1 MVEVEVEVA
10 AETEMGTDDSDGSRD
25 GDGDGDVDGD
35 RYRDR
40 YDDGRRRCCGA
51 WLVLNYA
58 ELRHWTRFRCGE
70 ADAVHDLS

>member
-1 MVEVEVEVA
+1 MEVA
-10 AETEMGTDDSDGSRD
+10 AETEMGTEDSDGSRD

-40 YDDGRRRCCGA
+40 YDDGRRRRRCCGA